1 MKGRGLGE
9 GRCESPA
16 WKLGPPLPHVC
27 HQSLPTTGEQRRVCL
42 AWTAMHMPTGAYD
55 GQRDTMVSAQ
65 GWQLMEAPRFRMLG
79 HF

>member
-1 MKGRGLGE
+1 M
-9 GRCESPA
+9 
-16 WKLGPPLPHVC
+16 
-27 HQSLPTTGEQRRVCL
+27 

-65 GWQLMEAPRFRMLG
+65 GWQLMEAPGFRMLG